1 MPAYGLAF
9 ELVEK
14 VLRPFPTDFLQSAAR
29 IICLPMADKF
39 HTCSLR
45 SIFRQVHALTENV
58 LDFVFRLRG
67 KFCEAFSTV

>member
-1 MPAYGLAF
+1 MASR

-14 VLRPFPTDFLQSAAR
+14 VLRPFPPDFLQSAAR
-29 IICLPMADKF
+29 IICLLMADKF

-58 LDFVFRLRG
+58 FQHLQYKCNTLSQ
-67 KFCEAFSTV
+67 K